1 MERKRGALRP
11 ARASGRGARKR
22 AARPGRASGAARRA
36 RARARGKPASR
47 RLAWLRRGVL
57 AAALLA
63 VVFFPVTGPASGQQ
77 PGACRGCRVQPAT
90 AQRWTAQLSGAW
102 SVAAGATGTVPAA
115 GQAYVAVGD
124 GIAAVGDGLTLTAYR
139 LRDGQQRWQVALSAP
154 AGSSIMS
161 VRAWPGV
168 LTVGLL
174 APGGR
179 TRTEVVLDSATGAQL
194 GRYPAAVF
202 GGAVAASAA
211 TTVVVGTDA
220 VTSYVNGTGA
230 TGASATGTTAAAG
243 KGGKDAKGAKDPKG
257 PRIRWQRETGA
268 DQSWRADGDTLYVA
282 ESAGGYLGSAPVTGL
297 RVINLSSGAEGT
309 LGAPPGQSFAGT
321 LALAADG
328 VVLFTSAAG
337 VTAYSGAT
345 GGALWSMPATVPE
358 GADPSGGLIYLT
370 PAGGSLIG
378 VDPLTGA
385 VRASISGA
393 TAGGSAGIYV
403 VRGGVALGIDD
414 GQGGEA
420 WGYNMSVGRVTWT
433 APGLPWPH
441 YFADLSGLGGS
452 ASESG
457 DTVVVAVCAKLAPA
471 SATPAPTDTAPT
483 TTAPAGTGP
492 TSTEPTT
499 TAPATTP
506 AGTATAGPSP
516 TGSPSQSAAP
526 AQLCA
531 SPELV
536 ALNV

>member
-1 MERKRGALRP
+1 V
-11 ARASGRGARKR
+11 
-22 AARPGRASGAARRA
+22 RRA
-36 RARARGKPASR
+36 
-47 RLAWLRRGVL
+47 VL

-77 PGACRGCRVQPAT
+77 PAACRGCRVQPAS
-90 AQRWTAQLSGAW
+90 AQRWTAQLSGTW

-115 GQAYVAVGD
+115 GQAYVAAGD

-139 LRDGQQRWQVALSAP
+139 LRDGQQLWQVALSAP
-154 AGSSIMS
+154 AGSSIMA

-179 TRTEVVLDSATGAQL
+179 TRTEVVIDSATGAEL

-202 GGAVAASAA
+202 GGAVAASPT
-211 TTVVVGTDA
+211 TTVIVGTDA
-220 VTSYVNGTGA
+220 VTSYVNGSSAAVGA
-230 TGASATGTTAAAG
+230 GDAGDAGG
-243 KGGKDAKGAKDPKG
+243 KGAKG
-257 PRIRWQRETGA
+257 PRIRWQRRTGA
-268 DQSWRADGDTLYVA
+268 GQSWRADGNTLYVA
-282 ESAGGYLGSAPVTGL
+282 ESAGGYLGSAPVTGM
-297 RVINLSSGAEGT
+297 RVIDLSSGAEGT
-309 LGAPPGQSFAGT
+309 LDAPPGQSFAGT

-337 VTAYSGAT
+337 VSAYNGST
-345 GGALWSMPATVPE
+345 GGTLWSIAAAVPE
-358 GADPSGGLIYLT
+358 GADPSGGLIYLSS
-370 PAGGSLIG
+370 AGGALIG

-403 VRGGVALGIDD
+403 VRGGVALGLDD

-420 WGYNMSVGRVTWT
+420 WGYNMSMGRVTWT

-452 ASESG
+452 ADEAG

-471 SATPAPTDTAPT
+471 SAATSAPT
-483 TTAPAGTGP
+483 TTAPTGTVP
-492 TSTEPTT
+492 TGTEPTT
-499 TAPATTP
+499 TAPATAGASP
-506 AGTATAGPSP
+506 AGSP
-516 TGSPSQSAAP
+516 GQSAAP
-526 AQLCA
+526 VQLCA
-531 SPELV
+531 TPELV